1 MFGVEEEEEQAEAG
15 RLLPGLRSAASRPA
29 PPAAPAFEAVPTP
42 RIDEIVARI
51 EHPQRRFPVERAI
64 LISLILHLLLLVF
77 LLLHPPGTRPM
88 RVPGE
93 SERDR
98 IAREAREAE
107 FRVPV
112 KMFVEAPGPSRPNSD
127 RNAPLSDKT
136 RRAGGGDRSKPAAET
151 PFVAQKSGIEGLR
164 PGLKTREGSR
174 APAAPQTAQ
183 RSAAAAPPA
192 PSTSASPSTASPAPP
207 QAGKSASGLQV
218 TPGAAQ
224 RLPNLNKAIQ
234 AAAGNPFSGEG
245 GAPNPNESGGFVDS
259 GPISFDTQWYD
270 WGDYAEE
277 MIRRIKLHWQVPE
290 LARMGVKGKL
300 SIRFYIRADGAVE
313 GEKILRDSTIPP
325 YDHAAFQAIATSSP
339 FRPLPKD
346 LHEDREG
353 VTITFFYNIR
363 PGEEGKFK

>member
-1 MFGVEEEEEQAEAG
+1 VFGVEEEEEQAEVG
-15 RLLPGLRSAASRPA
+15 RLLPGLRAAASRREVSRPA
-29 PPAAPAFEAVPTP
+29 GPEAVPTP
-42 RIDEIVARI
+42 RIDEIVERI

-64 LISLILHLLLLVF
+64 LISIILHLLLLLFMVI
-77 LLLHPPGTRPM
+77 HPMGGGPFAIPSRETPEM
-88 RVPGE
+88 RA
-93 SERDR
+93 
-98 IAREAREAE
+98 AREAREAE

-112 KMFVEAPGPSRPNSD
+112 KFFTESPGPSRPNAN
-127 RNAPLSDKT
+127 RNAPPSDKT
-136 RRAGGGDRSKPAAET
+136 RRAGGGDKSRPAAAT

-164 PGLKTREGSR
+164 PGPRGKEGSR
-174 APAAPQTAQ
+174 ESATTPAQPSPAQ
-183 RSAAAAPPA
+183 ASSPSA
-192 PSTSASPSTASPAPP
+192 ASPSPTAPGTAGAAP
-207 QAGKSASGLQV
+207 SGVSV
-218 TPGAAQ
+218 TPGATQ
-224 RLPNLNKAIQ
+224 RLPNLNKAIR

-277 MIRRIKLHWQVPE
+277 MIRRIKLHWEVPD

-300 SIRFYIRADGAVE
+300 SIRFYIRADGTVE

-346 LHEDREG
+346 LHEEREG

>member
-1 MFGVEEEEEQAEAG
+1 VFGVEEEEEQAEAG
-15 RLLPGLRSAASRPA
+15 RFLPGLRAAAAKPEAFRRAGPEDVPA
-29 PPAAPAFEAVPTP
+29 P
-42 RIDEIVARI
+42 RIDEIVERI
-51 EHPQRRFPVERAI
+51 EHPQHRFPVERAI
-64 LISLILHLLLLVF
+64 LISIILHLLLALFLV
-77 LLLHPPGTRPM
+77 LHPMGPGPFALPSKETAEM
-88 RVPGE
+88 RA
-93 SERDR
+93 
-98 IAREAREAE
+98 AREAREAE

-112 KMFVEAPGPSRPNSD
+112 KFFTESPGPSRQSSN
-127 RNAPLSDKT
+127 RNAPPSDKT
-136 RRAGGGDRSKPAAET
+136 RRAGGGDKSKPASET

-164 PGLKTREGSR
+164 PGPRGKEGSR
-174 APAAPQTAQ
+174 ASAP
-183 RSAAAAPPA
+183 
-192 PSTSASPSTASPAPP
+192 SPAPTPAQASP
-207 QAGKSASGLQV
+207 QSPASASSTSPSPAGTAPSGVSV

-224 RLPNLNKAIQ
+224 RLPNLNRAIK

-277 MIRRIKLHWQVPE
+277 MIRRIKLHWEVPD

-300 SIRFYIRADGAVE
+300 SIRFYIRADGTVE

>member
-1 MFGVEEEEEQAEAG
+1 MFGVEEEEEQAETG
-15 RLLPGLRSAASRPA
+15 RLLPGLRAAAARPGVVRR
-29 PPAAPAFEAVPTP
+29 PGPEDVPAP
-42 RIDEIVARI
+42 RIDEIVERI

-64 LISLILHLLLLVF
+64 LISIILHLLLVIF
-77 LLLHPPGTRPM
+77 MVLHPMGALPPRETAEM
-88 RVPGE
+88 RA
-93 SERDR
+93 
-98 IAREAREAE
+98 AREAREAE

-112 KMFVEAPGPSRPNSD
+112 KFFAESPGPSRQNAN
-127 RNAPLSDKT
+127 RNAAPSDKT
-136 RRAGGGDRSKPAAET
+136 RRAGGGDKSKPPSET

-164 PGLKTREGSR
+164 PGPPGKEGAR
-174 APAAPQTAQ
+174 ASAATPAQASPQ
-183 RSAAAAPPA
+183 SAAASSSTAPA
-192 PSTSASPSTASPAPP
+192 PAGTTPSGVS
-207 QAGKSASGLQV
+207 V

-224 RLPNLNKAIQ
+224 RLPNLNRAIK

-277 MIRRIKLHWQVPE
+277 MIRRIKLHWEVPD

-300 SIRFYIRADGAVE
+300 SIRFYIRADGSVE
-313 GEKILRDSTIPP
+313 AEKILRDSTIPP

>member
-15 RLLPGLRSAASRPA
+15 RLLPGLRTAASKSSVPRPA
-29 PPAAPAFEAVPTP
+29 ALEAVPTP
-42 RIDEIVARI
+42 RIDEIVERI

-64 LISLILHLLLLVF
+64 LISLILHVLLLLF
-77 LLLHPPGTRPM
+77 LILHPPGARTVRL
-88 RVPGE
+88 PGE
-93 SERDR
+93 TEADR
-98 IAREAREAE
+98 IAREARQAE

-112 KMFVEAPGPSRPNSD
+112 KMFVEAPGPSRPNSN
-127 RNAPLSDKT
+127 RNAPPSDKT

-164 PGLKTREGSR
+164 PGPRGKEGSR
-174 APAAPQTAQ
+174 ATAQ
-183 RSAAAAPPA
+183 VPAQAASQPSPSGA
-192 PSTSASPSTASPAPP
+192 PSPATASPAPGT
-207 QAGKSASGLQV
+207 AAKSAPGLVV
-218 TPGAAQ
+218 TPGAPQ
-224 RLPNLNKAIQ
+224 HLPNLNKAIK

-277 MIRRIKLHWQVPE
+277 MIRRIKLHWEVPQ

-300 SIRFYIRADGAVE
+300 SIRFYIRADGTVE

-353 VTITFFYNIR
+353 VTVTFFYNIR
-363 PGEEGKFK
+363 PSEEGQYR